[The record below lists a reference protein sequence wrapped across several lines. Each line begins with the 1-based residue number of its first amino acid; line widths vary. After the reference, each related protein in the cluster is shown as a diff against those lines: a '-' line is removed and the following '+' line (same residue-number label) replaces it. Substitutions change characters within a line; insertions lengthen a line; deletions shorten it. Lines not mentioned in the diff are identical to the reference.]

1 MLIQTFLICTLF
13 LLSFQ
18 SEIFINIFL
27 DEHPQK
33 KEDRMQ
39 QNGSVVTK
47 TKDERG
53 VNNSE
58 VGKKEKKSKG
68 SVWMEYL

>member
-1 MLIQTFLICTLF
+1 
-13 LLSFQ
+13 
-18 SEIFINIFL
+18 L